1 MPVIKVVNQANQPV
15 GDLTLSDKV
24 FAVTVNRHLLWEAVQ
39 SHLQNVRRGTAS
51 TKTRGEV
58 SGGGKKPWKQKG
70 TGRARAGSS
79 RSPLWY
85 KGGVT
90 FGPKPRDYSW
100 DLPKQARREAIRCAL
115 TAKLAD
121 GEILVVDAIKL
132 SASKTKEM
140 ASVLK
145 TLNSN
150 GKTTLVLGEKDE
162 AIRLSSRNLKGLRI
176 LNPEN
181 INTYDLIDCD
191 KLLMT
196 RSGVTKVEES
206 LSK

>member
-1 MPVIKVVNQANQPV
+1 MPVIKVVNQDNQPV
-15 GDLTLSDKV
+15 GELSLSDKV
-24 FAVTVNRHLLWEAVQ
+24 FGVQVNKHLLWEAVQ
-39 SHLQNVRRGTAS
+39 SHLQNIRRGTAS

-85 KGGVT
+85 KGGIT

-100 DLPKQARREAIRCAL
+100 DLPKQARREALRCAL

-121 GEILVVDAIKL
+121 GELMVLDTLKL
-132 SASKTKEM
+132 TATKTKAM
-140 ASVLK
+140 AAILK
-145 TLNSN
+145 KLNPT
-150 GKTTLVLGEKDE
+150 GKTTLVLDEKDE
-162 AIRLSSRNLKGLRI
+162 AVRLSGRNLKSLRI
-176 LNPEN
+176 LNLEN

-191 KLLMT
+191 RLLLT

-206 LSK
+206 LSR

>member
-1 MPVIKVVNQANQPV
+1 MPVIKMVNQENQPA
-15 GDLTLSDKV
+15 GELNLSDKV
-24 FAVTVNRHLLWEAVQ
+24 FAVKVNKHLLWEAVQ
-39 SHLQNVRRGTAS
+39 SHLLNVRRGTAS

-70 TGRARAGSS
+70 TGRARAGSN

-90 FGPKPRDYSW
+90 FGPKPHDYQW

-115 TAKLAD
+115 TAKLSD
-121 GEILVVDAIKL
+121 GELLVVDALKL
-132 SASKTKEM
+132 TAAKTKEM
-140 ASVLK
+140 AAVLK
-145 TLNSN
+145 KLNPA
-150 GKTTLVLGEKDE
+150 GKTTLVLGEKDD
-162 AIRLSSRNLKGLRI
+162 AIRLSGRNLKSLRI

-191 KLLMT
+191 RLLIT

-206 LSK
+206 LSR

>member
-1 MPVIKVVNQANQPV
+1 MPVIKVVNQANQPA
-15 GDLTLSDKV
+15 GEMTLSDKV
-24 FAVTVNRHLLWEAVQ
+24 FGVKVNRHLLWEAVQ
-39 SHLQNVRRGTAS
+39 SHLNNVRRGTVS

-90 FGPKPRDYSW
+90 FGPKPRNYDW
-100 DLPKQARREAIRCAL
+100 DLPKQARRQALRCAL

-121 GEILVVDAIKL
+121 GELMVVDALKL
-132 SASKTKEM
+132 TAPKTKEM
-140 ASVLK
+140 AGVLK
-145 TLNSN
+145 SLSAT

-162 AIRLSSRNLKGLRI
+162 SVRLSGRNLKSLRI

-191 KLLMT
+191 RLLMT
-196 RSGVTKVEES
+196 RSSVTKVEES
-206 LSK
+206 LSR

>member
-1 MPVIKVVNQANQPV
+1 MPVIKVVNQENQPV
-15 GDLTLSDKV
+15 GELTLSDKV
-24 FAVTVNRHLLWEAVQ
+24 FGVEINKHLLWEAVQ

-85 KGGVT
+85 KGGIT
-90 FGPKPRDYSW
+90 FGPKPRDYTW
-100 DLPKQARREAIRCAL
+100 DLPRQARRDALRCAL

-121 GEILVVDAIKL
+121 GELLVLDALKL
-132 SASKTKEM
+132 TAAKTKEM
-140 ASVLK
+140 VAILK
-145 TLNSN
+145 KLNPA
-150 GKTTLVLGEKDE
+150 GKTTLVLDQKDE
-162 AIRLSSRNLKGLRI
+162 SIRLSGRNLKRLRI
-176 LNPEN
+176 LNLEN
-181 INTYDLIDCD
+181 INTYDLLDCD
-191 KLLMT
+191 RLLLT

>member
-1 MPVIKVVNQANQPV
+1 MIKVVNQDNQPV
-15 GDLTLSDKV
+15 GELSLSEKV
-24 FAVTVNRHLLWEAVQ
+24 FGVKVNKHLLWEAVQ

-85 KGGVT
+85 KGGIT

-100 DLPKQARREAIRCAL
+100 DLPKHARREALRCAL

-121 GEILVVDAIKL
+121 GELLVLDALKL
-132 SASKTKEM
+132 TAAKTKEM

-145 TLNSN
+145 KLNPA
-150 GKTTLVLGEKDE
+150 GKTTLVLAEKDE
-162 AIRLSSRNLKGLRI
+162 AIRLSGRNLKSLRI
-176 LNPEN
+176 LNLEN
-181 INTYDLIDCD
+181 LNTYDLLDCD
-191 KLLMT
+191 RLLLT